1 MEEVEE
7 EGYNLRQEVRPQN
20 RSAASQG
27 DLEGKQF
34 RQREQQ
40 VDDKSTCP
48 QDYCEAG
55 VGVGG
60 DASEEPRTGPGPQS
74 GLTDDTPTA
83 VLTLALVT
91 FPCWFIYPPCCL

>member
-1 MEEVEE
+1 MRKAVEEVEE
-7 EGYNLRQEVRPQN
+7 GGYNLRQEVRPQN

-55 VGVGG
+55 VGWGRHKRRAENRPRPAVGAHG
-60 DASEEPRTGPGPQS
+60 
-74 GLTDDTPTA
+74 
-83 VLTLALVT
+83 
-91 FPCWFIYPPCCL
+91 